1 MHTSKTYSFTKRD
14 HDYYS
19 NYKLAQNQVKSNQIQ
34 TAKLSLEIGGRNHML
49 TIKV

>member
-1 MHTSKTYSFTKRD
+1 MRTSKTYSFTKRD